1 MKESALTQKAVAA
14 MESAV
19 RKVVEDHKRRKRPLA
34 VWQDGKVVMQ
44 SPEQA
49 LAVRESH
56 EKYGRTTG
64 SGSERC
70 VPRKNRGCPR

>member
-49 LAVRESH
+49 LAVRESR
-56 EKYGRTTG
+56 EKYGR
-64 SGSERC
+64 
-70 VPRKNRGCPR
+70 